1 MKYPISLL
9 RFRWYWYVL
18 AAVAVVFSGLAIEP
32 LYKEARAMARIYRSE
47 GFSELAY
54 YTKDRFNLISQK
66 PDIAWETA
74 EPADLGL
81 DPDVLNDLG
90 NRMAKQNTQAFLVI
104 KEDKIVYEYYSP
116 DFGPNHRLRLSAA
129 GKSIAASIALAVQL
143 DAGQIDLDSPAWHY
157 IPSWKDD
164 PVKSLITVRH
174 LIAHTSGIENVAWGQ
189 PGLEGWKDE
198 FDRDLSA
205 RFPLT
210 LNQAPIQFVPG
221 SRVEYSST
229 GYYALSYALTSSL
242 KPAAESNIQDL
253 LRNRIML
260 PMGIPND
267 AWRLDFRGSHTLDGL
282 ELFYAAEGR
291 YSARAIAR
299 IGQLMLNK
307 GAWNGQALIRPE
319 IITALVSEDLRPIN
333 DSQPTWGL
341 GWILNVDGFFPSL
354 PSDSFLAIRG
364 SDKVMLVVPSLD
376 LVMLRFGDPLVD
388 ENETGRT
395 WEVLDDELLFQPLME
410 SVIL

>member
-9 RFRWYWYVL
+9 RFRWYWYML
-18 AAVAVVFSGLAIEP
+18 AALAVVLSGLAIKP
-32 LYKEARAMARIYRSE
+32 LYREARAMARIYRSE
-47 GFSELAY
+47 GVSELAY
-54 YTKDRFNLISQK
+54 YTKDRFNLISGA

-74 EPADLGL
+74 EPAGLGL
-81 DPDVLNDLG
+81 DPDILKDLG
-90 NRMAKQNTQAFLVI
+90 NRMAEQNTQAFLVVR
-104 KEDKIVYEYYSP
+104 EGKIAYEYYSS

-143 DAGQIDLDSPAWHY
+143 DAGLVDLDSPAWHF
-157 IPSWKDD
+157 IPAWEND
-164 PVKSLITVRH
+164 PIRSLITVRH
-174 LIAHTSGIENVAWGQ
+174 LIAHTSGIENVPWGQ

-198 FDRDLSA
+198 FDRNLSS

-210 LNQAPIQFVPG
+210 LDRAPIQFVPG

-229 GYYALSYALTSSL
+229 GYYALSYILTRSL
-242 KPAAESNIQDL
+242 ESETESNIQEL
-253 LRNRIML
+253 LRNRIMRPL
-260 PMGIPND
+260 GVPNN
-267 AWRLDFRGSHTLDGL
+267 AWRLDFRGAHTLDGL

-291 YSARAIAR
+291 YTARAIAR

-307 GAWNGQALIRPE
+307 GTWNGQVLIRPE
-319 IITALVSEDLRPIN
+319 TITALVSEDLRPLN

-341 GWILNVDGFFPSL
+341 GWIINVDGFFPSL

-364 SDKVMLVVPSLD
+364 SDKVMLVVPSLN
-376 LVMLRFGDPLVD
+376 LVMLRFGAPLVD
-388 ENETGRT
+388 ENETERS